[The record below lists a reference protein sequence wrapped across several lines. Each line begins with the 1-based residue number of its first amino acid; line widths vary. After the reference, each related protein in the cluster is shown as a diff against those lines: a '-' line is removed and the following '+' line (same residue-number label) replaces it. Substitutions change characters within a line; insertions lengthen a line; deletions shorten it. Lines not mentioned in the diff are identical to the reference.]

1 MDEKKF
7 LNLLKNLQKI
17 MHCPS
22 CGEIYEVSEIQFV
35 GSQDGYFL
43 LSMTCLSCSLPVWV
57 SFFSGNKNPAASGEL
72 TAADFELLSKAPVS
86 SAEVVDFHLYLKKF
100 DGNFKKVLK
109 KKSF

>member
-1 MDEKKF
+1 
-7 LNLLKNLQKI
+7 

-22 CGEIYEVSEIQFV
+22 CGEVYEVSEIQFV

-57 SFFSGNKNPAASGEL
+57 SFFSGNKGQGALGDL
-72 TAADFELLSKAPVS
+72 TAADLELLSEAPIS

-100 DGNFKKVLK
+100 DGNFKKALK
-109 KKSF
+109 KKPS